1 MTKKLSK
8 IDILALVVGSV
19 IGWGAFYLPG
29 QKFLPQSG
37 LINTALGFLIGWI
50 MIYFVQIAYHVMML
64 NHKDKGGE
72 FSYVYNYLGKKHG
85 FIVGWSLSF
94 CYLTLI
100 PLNAS
105 ALTLVIKSLI
115 PNFSYIYLYT
125 IVGNK
130 VYLSDLIISTL
141 IIYSFYQINKHGI
154 SLSMTFQKLLIFL
167 LVVIVSS
174 LTGIILIKNYNNSEF
189 ITNYISNYQFNV
201 SQMLQILA
209 VIPFLFVGFDI
220 VPQVI
225 TDLGFNRQF
234 ATRMTVIATGFGVL
248 IYNAINL
255 LTALTYSPKAAQ
267 HLTWASGSAVLN
279 HFGWLGFLLLAIA
292 LFAAIVGGING
303 FMVGSSRVIASLAS
317 YQLMPK
323 YFEIENELD
332 VPVNALKFIT
342 LISILMPLLGR
353 MIILYIVD
361 LSSLM
366 AGLTYAYVSYISISL
381 SETRKEKIFCCLGFF
396 VGLSFMLL
404 LISPGSP
411 SQLRPLSFI
420 ILLLWI
426 LLGYFYYTKLNK
438 YNKSHFHKEKK

>member
-1 MTKKLSK
+1 MTNKLSK
-8 IDILALVVGSV
+8 IDVLALVVGSV

-29 QKFLPQSG
+29 QKFLHQSG
-37 LINTALGFLIGWI
+37 VINTALGFLLGWI

-72 FSYVYNYLGKKHG
+72 FSYVYNHLGKKHG

-115 PNFSYIYLYT
+115 PNFSYFYLYT

-130 VYLSDLIISTL
+130 VYLSDLIVSTL
-141 IIYSFYQINKHGI
+141 IIYCFYQINKRGI
-154 SLSMTFQKLLIFL
+154 SLSMNFQKLLILL
-167 LVVIVSS
+167 LVVIVLS
-174 LTGIILIKNYNNSEF
+174 LTSLILIKDYNSNIF
-189 ITNYISNYQFNV
+189 ISNYISHYHFDV
-201 SQMLQILA
+201 SQILQILA

-225 TDLGFNRQF
+225 TDLGFNRHF

-255 LTALTYSPKAAQ
+255 LTALTFSPKAAH

-279 HFGWLGFLLLAIA
+279 HFGWLGFFMLAIA

-317 YQLMPK
+317 YRLLPK
-323 YFEIENELD
+323 YFEIENEVE

-342 LISILMPLLGR
+342 FISILMPLLGR

-366 AGLTYAYVSYISISL
+366 AGLTYAYVSFISISL
-381 SETRKEKIFCCLGFF
+381 SKTKLEKTFCYLGFI
-396 VGLSFMLL
+396 VGLTFMML

-411 SQLRPLSFI
+411 SQLRPMSFL
-420 ILLLWI
+420 ILLLWV
-426 LLGYFYYTKLNK
+426 LLGYFYYTKLSK
-438 YNKSHFHKEKK
+438 YHYSYFHKEKK